1 MGSAAAGLLLAATIV
16 AALGS
21 VGVWLVLRRPARKLQ
36 MRRREEALAAAANY
50 TPAPRVSPYGAA
62 PAPAVAP
69 VAPVDPCAPGLSDQE
84 RVSAM
89 RTMLLQGASRSA
101 AAATAEPTV
110 PDLLLR
116 DEGPMTTTPM
126 AWNPTLPPD
135 EADLIDARRTS
146 SRPRVREA
154 DSEHITI

>member
-36 MRRREEALAAAANY
+36 MRRREEALAAAAHY
-50 TPAPRVSPYGAA
+50 TPAPRVSPYGAPPV
-62 PAPAVAP
+62 PAPPAQ
-69 VAPVDPCAPGLSDQE
+69 VDPCAPGLSDHE

-101 AAATAEPTV
+101 AAAAPAPTV

-116 DEGPMTTTPM
+116 DEGPLTTTPM

-135 EADLIDARRTS
+135 EADLIDTRRPAG
-146 SRPRVREA
+146 RPRVREA